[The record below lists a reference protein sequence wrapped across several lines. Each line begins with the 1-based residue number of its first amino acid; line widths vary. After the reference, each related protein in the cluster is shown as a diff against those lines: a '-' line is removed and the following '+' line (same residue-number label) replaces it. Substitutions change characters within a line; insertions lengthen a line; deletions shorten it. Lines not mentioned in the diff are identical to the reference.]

1 MGQEASLVE
10 SKSKVLE
17 LECEY
22 IIEKQ
27 IFFWGL
33 FLWITSIPNI

>member
-1 MGQEASLVE
+1 MVWVPFKKCTDTSMGQEASLVE

-27 IFFWGL
+27 IFF
-33 FLWITSIPNI
+33 